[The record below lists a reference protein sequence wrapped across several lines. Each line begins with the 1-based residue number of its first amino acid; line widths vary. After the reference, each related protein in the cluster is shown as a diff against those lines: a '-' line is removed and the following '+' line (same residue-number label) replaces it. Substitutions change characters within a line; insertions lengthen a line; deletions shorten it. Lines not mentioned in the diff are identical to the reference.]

1 MTAVATVGGVLDVER
16 FFLSALADETTV
28 TLPLHVAYILLAY
41 DDVYDI
47 YARPADVF
55 RQPYASTVP
64 GLSDMEHFFDDVLAG
79 LPPTSRELLG
89 ASASPRREQQPGPP
103 APPPSSQERGRPLAA

>member
-1 MTAVATVGGVLDVER
+1 VTV
-16 FFLSALADETTV
+16 
-28 TLPLHVAYILLAY
+28 PLYVAYILLAY

-64 GLSDMEHFFDDVLAG
+64 GLFDMEHFFDDVLAG
-79 LPPTSRELLG
+79 LRRRRGSSSGRRI
-89 ASASPRREQQPGPP
+89 SAP
-103 APPPSSQERGRPLAA
+103 